1 MPGPGAEALG
11 FPPDF
16 AQGETSL
23 SELTHRWTP
32 PPGIESLLAEG
43 SPFELTEED
52 VLGSTVT
59 VFKNRHPNLRAQFQ
73 AAATRTPDAP
83 YLVFPDRGIE
93 LSFSDVVASA
103 ARIAEVLAGHGVGK
117 GDVVAFAAAN
127 VPAYTVAWWSTVVS
141 GAVVSSL
148 NGWWTPH
155 EFAHGIELTKPK
167 VLIGDARRLERV
179 REVGVPDGLILI
191 EDTELEPLLGP
202 ARDGDPALPDVAIAE
217 DDPAIILFTS
227 GTTGRP
233 KGATISHRQFVHIAQ
248 VIGFQGAMAAVFMP
262 PPPADAPPRPQPST
276 LCVSPLFHVSGALPL
291 SVATSTGQKMVFPP
305 VGKWD
310 ELTHLT
316 LTQDH
321 HVGAWSA
328 VPTQLWRLL
337 EHPQFDEFDT
347 TSVMTIGG
355 GGAVFQPELMRLA
368 AKKMPWARFG
378 VGYGM
383 SETMGSGS
391 RLGGV
396 TMESHPAS
404 VGTVEPLCEIQI
416 RGADDQPLPD
426 GEVGEICIRGACV
439 FLGYWDNAKASA
451 EALDDDRWYRT
462 GDFGRFHDGVLQL
475 ESRMRDLII
484 RGGEN
489 IYPIE
494 IENRLVE
501 HPAISQASVVGVAH
515 HQLGQEVAAV
525 IILHDGEVLEV
536 DDVKAWVAAE
546 LAGYK
551 VPTHV
556 LFKPELPYNATGKVL
571 KNQVEDLVAADLG
584 TPPA

>member
-1 MPGPGAEALG
+1 MP
-11 FPPDF
+11 
-16 AQGETSL
+16 
-23 SELTHRWTP
+23 ELTHRWEP
-32 PPGIESLLAEG
+32 VPGTESLHAAG

-52 VLGSTVT
+52 VLGVPTR
-59 VFKNRHPNLRAQFQ
+59 VFAHRLPHLRAQLEG
-73 AAATRTPDAP
+73 AAERIPASP
-83 YLVFPDRGIE
+83 YFVYPDRGIE
-93 LSFSDVVASA
+93 LTYADVAASV
-103 ARIAEVLAGHGVGK
+103 ARIAEVFAGHGVGK

-127 VPAYTVAWWSTVVS
+127 VPAYPVAWWSTVS
-141 GAVVSSL
+141 LGAVVSSL
-148 NGWWTPH
+148 NGWWTPA
-155 EFAHGIELTKPK
+155 ELAYGIELTAPK
-167 VLIGDARRLERV
+167 VLVADARRLERLK
-179 REVGVPDGLILI
+179 EVGLPDGLVVI

-202 ARDGDPALPDVAIAE
+202 PRAGDPALPDGPIAE

-233 KGATISHRQFVHIAQ
+233 KGATISHRQFVHSAQ
-248 VIGFQGAMAAVFMP
+248 VILFQTAMGALLAP
-262 PPPADAPPRPQPST
+262 PPPADAPARPQPST

-291 SVATSTGQKMVFPP
+291 SVAPATGQKMVFPP

-321 HVGAWSA
+321 HVGAWSG
-328 VPTQLWRLL
+328 VPTQFWRLL

-347 TSVMTIGG
+347 TSVMTLGG
-355 GGAVFQPELMRLA
+355 GGAVFPPELMKLA
-368 AKKMPWARFG
+368 ARKMPWARFG

-383 SETMGSGS
+383 SETLGSGS

-396 TMESHPAS
+396 TMEDHPAS
-404 VGTVEPLCEIQI
+404 VGTVEPLCELQI

-439 FLGYWDNAKASA
+439 FLGYWDNPKASA
-451 EALDDDRWYRT
+451 EALDDQRWYRT
-462 GDFGRFHDGVLQL
+462 GDFGRFTDGVMQL

-501 HPAISQASVVGVAH
+501 HPAISQACVVGVAH

-525 IILHDGEVLEV
+525 IVVHDGEVLEIDV
-536 DDVKAWVAAE
+536 VKAWVGE
-546 LAGYK
+546 TLAGYK
-551 VPTHV
+551 VPTYVV
-556 LFKPELPYNATGKVL
+556 LRDELPYNATGKVL
-571 KNQVEDLVAADLG
+571 KNKVEEDVGATLG
-584 TPPA
+584 ASSS

>member
-1 MPGPGAEALG
+1 MGA
-11 FPPDF
+11 
-16 AQGETSL
+16 
-23 SELTHRWTP
+23 
-32 PPGIESLLAEG
+32 
-43 SPFELTEED
+43 
-52 VLGSTVT
+52 
-59 VFKNRHPNLRAQFQ
+59 
-73 AAATRTPDAP
+73 
-83 YLVFPDRGIE
+83 
-93 LSFSDVVASA
+93 
-103 ARIAEVLAGHGVGK
+103 
-117 GDVVAFAAAN
+117 
-127 VPAYTVAWWSTVVS
+127 
-141 GAVVSSL
+141 
-148 NGWWTPH
+148 
-155 EFAHGIELTKPK
+155 
-167 VLIGDARRLERV
+167 
-179 REVGVPDGLILI
+179 
-191 EDTELEPLLGP
+191 
-202 ARDGDPALPDVAIAE
+202 
-217 DDPAIILFTS
+217 LFT
-227 GTTGRP
+227 
-233 KGATISHRQFVHIAQ
+233 
-248 VIGFQGAMAAVFMP
+248 P

-291 SVATSTGQKMVFPP
+291 SVATATGQKMVFPP

-310 ELTHLT
+310 ELTHLQ

-321 HVGAWSA
+321 HVGAWSG

-337 EHPQFDEFDT
+337 EHPRFDEFDT

-355 GGAVFQPELMRLA
+355 GGAVFAPELMRLA

-416 RGADDQPLPD
+416 RGADDQPVPD

-439 FLGYWDNAKASA
+439 FLGYWDNPKASA
-451 EALDDDRWYRT
+451 EALDDQRWYRT

-525 IILHDGEVLEV
+525 I
-536 DDVKAWVAAE
+536 VAPRGRGARDRRGAGVGRRRAGRLQGAHPRAVQARAALQRHRQGAE
-546 LAGYK
+546 EPGRGPRRRRPRAPPRPEGADRPGRRHHYLTGHRSGAAAAGR
-551 VPTHV
+551 
-556 LFKPELPYNATGKVL
+556 
-571 KNQVEDLVAADLG
+571 
-584 TPPA
+584 

>member
-1 MPGPGAEALG
+1 MQ
-11 FPPDF
+11 D
-16 AQGETSL
+16 Q
-23 SELTHRWTP
+23 THRWEP
-32 PPGIESLLAEG
+32 FAGLEPLIAEG
-43 SPFELTEED
+43 SPFELAEEE
-52 VLGSTVT
+52 VLGATVR
-59 VFKNRHPNLRAQFQ
+59 VFKNRFPNLRAQLQ
-73 AAATRTPDAP
+73 SAVDRIPDAP

-93 LSFSDVVASA
+93 LSFADVAASA

-148 NGWWTPH
+148 NGWWTPS
-155 EFAHGIELTKPK
+155 ELAYGIELTGPK
-167 VLIGDARRLERV
+167 VLIADARRLERI
-179 REVGVPDGLILI
+179 REVGVPEGLVLI

-202 ARDGDPALPDVAIAE
+202 AREGDPALPDVAIDE

-248 VIGFQGAMAAVFMP
+248 VISFQGAMAALFM
-262 PPPADAPPRPQPST
+262 PPPADAPARPQPST

-291 SVATSTGQKMVFPP
+291 SVSAATGQKMVFPP

-310 ELTHLT
+310 ELTHLQ

-337 EHPQFDEFDT
+337 EHPRFEEFDT

-355 GGAVFQPELMRLA
+355 GGAVFPPELIRLA
-368 AKKMPWARFG
+368 NKKMPWARFG

-416 RGADDQPLPD
+416 RSADDQPLPD
-426 GEVGEICIRGACV
+426 GQVGEICIRGACV
-439 FLGYWDNAKASA
+439 FLGYWDNPKATG

-525 IILHDGEVLEV
+525 VVLHPGEQLDADEV
-536 DDVKAWVAAE
+536 RGWVAAE
-546 LAGYK
+546 LASYK
-551 VPTHV
+551 VPAHV
-556 LFKPELPYNATGKVL
+556 LFQPELPYNATGKVL
-571 KNQVEDLVAADLG
+571 KNQVEDLVATQLG
-584 TPPA
+584 VTSS